1 MLHVSHTRVLQVRC
15 VGSLIVLASVLGFCS
30 CASVSRVQP
39 GADARTD
46 VFLKAAE
53 RGSVGRV
60 NELIS
65 EGVRIDAPDGNGLTA
80 LHLAA
85 DRGHDE
91 MVKNLILKGA
101 SVAVKDK
108 LGNTPLHLAALRG
121 HDKTVRELLVGG
133 AERSVKNNEGK
144 TPAELAASNKIAAL
158 LRP

>member
-1 MLHVSHTRVLQVRC
+1 MLLVSHNRFLQVR
-15 VGSLIVLASVLGFCS
+15 SLVVLASVVGLCS
-30 CASVSRVQP
+30 CASGSRVQP
-39 GADARTD
+39 AGDARTE

-65 EGVRIDAPDGNGLTA
+65 EGVGIDAPDGNGFTA

-133 AERSVKNNEGK
+133 AARGVTNNEGK